1 MSRLIRTVFVLAA
14 AAIVSLPASRLAA
27 FQEVTKTIYFTAV
40 DAKSGKPITDLK
52 AEELAAAEDGQF
64 RPASAL
70 KKADTPVS
78 ILMLADTTKEAGGT
92 GLDRRSTSGSAA
104 GELIRDIRAAFSEF
118 TKQMLAANPQNELAL
133 MEFGQASIMVTNF
146 TSNGEEIEKGITKLI
161 PKPSA
166 ASVLLEAIL
175 ESGKELDK
183 RKNARRAIVSINVE
197 PGDEQSREPPN
208 NILKQLAKAHAQYF
222 SVALQKGDLRNN
234 ARGMVVDGLTEAMG
248 GRHDAIVGQSALVG
262 ILKQYGELINAQY
275 EMQYSRP
282 MGVNPQVLQ
291 IATRRPAG
299 TVKFMV
305 SKLPP
310 Q

>member
-1 MSRLIRTVFVLAA
+1 MKYL
-14 AAIVSLPASRLAA
+14 
-27 FQEVTKTIYFTAV
+27 
-40 DAKSGKPITDLK
+40 
-52 AEELAAAEDGQF
+52 
-64 RPASAL
+64 
-70 KKADTPVS
+70 
-78 ILMLADTTKEAGGT
+78 
-92 GLDRRSTSGSAA
+92 
-104 GELIRDIRAAFSEF
+104 
-118 TKQMLAANPQNELAL
+118 
-133 MEFGQASIMVTNF
+133 
-146 TSNGEEIEKGITKLI
+146 
-161 PKPSA
+161 
-166 ASVLLEAIL
+166 VLLLVLGVAFL
-175 ESGKELDK
+175 WWSAQ

-262 ILKQYGELINAQY
+262 ILKQYAELINAQY

-299 TVKFMV
+299 TVKGFRYSQAMKNSGKV
-305 SKLPP
+305 WTEDNLRLYIHQP
-310 Q
+310 QKIVPNIRMTFRGLQSQTDVENVLAYLKTLKK